1 MICPKCG
8 ADNEAGARFC
18 VECGAPLDTSV
29 DLPSPEIPDQDDRTI
44 LSSLSRLAEEAKT
57 VSVTQDQLAE
67 AEAAA
72 ASTPFRPEP
81 PPPPP
86 PMSASA
92 GSSEGQGW
100 MTRRNMI
107 IMGVVIVALLLCCC
121 CSVIIGGIMADPE
134 IMKELDLSVVPYILS
149 FI

>member
-1 MICPKCG
+1 MVCPKCG

-29 DLPSPEIPDQDDRTI
+29 DLPSPEMPDEDDRTI

-72 ASTPFRPEP
+72 ANTPFRPEP

-86 PMSASA
+86 MNASV
-92 GSSEGQGW
+92 GSSESQGW

-107 IMGVVIVALLLCCC
+107 IIGVVIVVLLLCCC
-121 CSVIIGGIMADPE
+121 CSVIIGGILADPT
-134 IMKELDLSVVPYILS
+134 IMDDLDLSLTPHLLS

>member
-18 VECGAPLDTSV
+18 EECGAPLDNPV
-29 DLPSPEIPDQDDRTI
+29 DLPPPLESADEDDRTI

-57 VSVTQDQLAE
+57 VSVTQEQLAE
-67 AEAAA
+67 AEAA

-86 PMSASA
+86 LSSSG
-92 GSSEGQGW
+92 GSSDSGQGW
-100 MTRRNMI
+100 MTQRNMI
-107 IMGVVIVALLLCCC
+107 IIGVVIVVLLLCCC
-121 CSVIIGGIMADPE
+121 CSVIVGGIMANPE
-134 IMKELDLSVVPYILS
+134 IMDELDISMITRLLVSI
-149 FI
+149 